1 MEGQVVVVKAVRVAV
16 GRGRVLNLHV
26 VLLGPV
32 FGGDWILLFVEYKG
46 EWEGKVVDW
55 GEGHHGFVDFFLVEA
70 ICQGAGGWW
79 LAGQVDA

>member
-55 GEGHHGFVDFFLVEA
+55 GEGCHDFADFFLVAA
-70 ICQGAGGWW
+70 I
-79 LAGQVDA
+79 